1 MPLKSG
7 NDRNIDENIIS
18 GFKCEMRRPSDDQTD
33 HFGGQYHTHSDP
45 SFAFFTQ
52 TPCHSEDFFNQKY
65 STGSNEPFP
74 KIGGMKYEQDPI
86 DNIEQMA
93 EVKHLKKKKE
103 CIHTYCLIFS

>member
-1 MPLKSG
+1 VYVPYCEGMPLKSG

-18 GFKCEMRRPSDDQTD
+18 GFKCEMGRPSDDQTD
-33 HFGGQYHTHSDP
+33 HFGGQDHTHSDP

-65 STGSNEPFP
+65 STGSNKPFP
-74 KIGGMKYEQDPI
+74 EIGGMKYEQDPI

-93 EVKHLKKKKE
+93 EVKHLKKKR
-103 CIHTYCLIFS
+103 IQ

>member
-1 MPLKSG
+1 
-7 NDRNIDENIIS
+7 
-18 GFKCEMRRPSDDQTD
+18 MRRPSDDQTN

-74 KIGGMKYEQDPI
+74 KIWSVKNEQNPI
-86 DNIEQMA
+86 EDIEQMT
-93 EVKHLKKKKE
+93 EVKHLKEKVKFLE
-103 CIHTYCLIFS
+103 